1 MGDLGNSKEEEKEN
15 IDWGQGQRVL
25 LPGQIDIYKRRNKVL
40 NKKLNDLKEKV
51 RQKRIT
57 MSQKRGNTNYNVMA
71 LDGY

>member
-1 MGDLGNSKEEEKEN
+1 MKKKKKEN
-15 IDWGQGQRVL
+15 IDSGQGKGRRR
-25 LPGQIDIYKRRNKVL
+25 PGQIDIYKRRNKVL